1 MSSDLTNGN
10 AFYFEYAII
19 GAHALAWL
27 VVVAVYVL
35 GIPLGDLARINPGLL
50 VILLPFVYVVG
61 LVVDYASHTLLKPLR
76 LLIRRRVL
84 ATGDI
89 GQNEAYLALESTSL
103 YAAYEQRT
111 RRIRIVGAAIF
122 NWPLLGA
129 ALLLSIGAHDSP
141 QLRAVVIATAICT
154 ILSVATWVGMYRD
167 AYKFRQNAVKI
178 IRDRGIR

>member
-1 MSSDLTNGN
+1 MCLPKLTAWTSHSSPLESDAMSSDLTNGN

-76 LLIRRRVL
+76 LLIR
-84 ATGDI
+84 
-89 GQNEAYLALESTSL
+89 
-103 YAAYEQRT
+103 
-111 RRIRIVGAAIF
+111 
-122 NWPLLGA
+122 
-129 ALLLSIGAHDSP
+129 
-141 QLRAVVIATAICT
+141 
-154 ILSVATWVGMYRD
+154 
-167 AYKFRQNAVKI
+167 
-178 IRDRGIR
+178 